1 MHPGRVTADFIETQ
15 HPHPDPEPG
24 ADEVGHEEP
33 PPGHMHAA
41 GHQAV
46 QLPGA
51 VEEAPDED
59 EPDPEAAEKVVELTD

>member
-1 MHPGRVTADFIETQ
+1 V
-15 HPHPDPEPG
+15 
-24 ADEVGHEEP
+24 
-33 PPGHMHAA
+33 HAA